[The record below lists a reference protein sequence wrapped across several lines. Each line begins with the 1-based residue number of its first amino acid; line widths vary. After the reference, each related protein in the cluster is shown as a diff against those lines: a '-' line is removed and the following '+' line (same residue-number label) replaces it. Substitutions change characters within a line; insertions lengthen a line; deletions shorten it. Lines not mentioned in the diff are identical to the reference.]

1 MSEYI
6 GTFELQPLYDG
17 RKSFHHK
24 AVVERWDTAK
34 GMIYV
39 LRSYGTTVATVT
51 PTSDW
56 GVVPE
61 TYEVKVAMGL
71 LSATTLRHVK
81 EFFAQ
86 TDDVSAA
93 SHYLGCAMPSR
104 TGGRL
109 TGPYASRYAARHPPW
124 PSCKKHPA

>member
-1 MSEYI
+1 MSDYI
-6 GTFELQPLYDG
+6 GTFELQPTYDVH
-17 RKSFHHK
+17 KSFYRK

-51 PTSDW
+51 PVSAW

-61 TYEVKVAMGL
+61 VYEVKIDMKN

-81 EFFAQ
+81 EFLAQ
-86 TDDVSAA
+86 TDDVFRGITLPWLRKAVKD
-93 SHYLGCAMPSR
+93 
-104 TGGRL
+104 GRQIDGAVREPVCRK
-109 TGPYASRYAARHPPW
+109 TFTMAES
-124 PSCKKHPA
+124 

>member
-1 MSEYI
+1 MREYI
-6 GTFELQPLYDG
+6 GTFEMQPMYDG
-17 RKSFHHK
+17 YGK
-24 AVVERWDTAK
+24 ALIERWNTAN

-81 EFFAQ
+81 
-86 TDDVSAA
+86 
-93 SHYLGCAMPSR
+93 
-104 TGGRL
+104 
-109 TGPYASRYAARHPPW
+109 
-124 PSCKKHPA
+124 

>member
-6 GTFELQPLYDG
+6 GSFELQPQYDG
-17 RKSFHHK
+17 HKSFYGK
-24 AVVERWDTAK
+24 AVVERWTYEK
-34 GMIYV
+34 GMFYV

-51 PTSDW
+51 PTSAW

-81 EFFAQ
+81 EFLAQ
-86 TDDVSAA
+86 TDDVFRGVTLPWLRKAIKD
-93 SHYLGCAMPSR
+93 
-104 TGGRL
+104 GRQIDGAVREPVCRKAFTMAEL
-109 TGPYASRYAARHPPW
+109 
-124 PSCKKHPA
+124 